1 MERINRVFDA
11 SPNRP
16 TRCPPSL
23 LADGKN
29 IQSLETNLSQEIVG
43 GTSSAAAMDGQV
55 PKMTR
60 MSNSAATTVIRAQRR
75 LSIDS
80 PGRGVVLRE
89 NGGGQK
95 RLAARILAYT
105 SLTEPSF
112 NGIDV
117 AGMDRKLPRPHFYVP
132 QEGFLFPSLSCPI
145 SNWERGRSPTKIN
158 LISDIVRTLTR
169 SPISEGNC
177 TRVERGVTLSGGSA
191 SGGAGRADQR
201 RRFLRFYPFSGVDI
215 STEEAIF
222 EK

>member
-1 MERINRVFDA
+1 MLSWPLMALGWIINPFSA
-11 SPNRP
+11 WRP
-16 TRCPPSL
+16 WSGSTAYSTRLGIARRRCPPSL

-43 GTSSAAAMDGQV
+43 GTSSAAAMDGQA

-60 MSNSAATTVIRAQRR
+60 MSNHAATTVIRAQRR

-112 NGIDV
+112 
-117 AGMDRKLPRPHFYVP
+117 
-132 QEGFLFPSLSCPI
+132 
-145 SNWERGRSPTKIN
+145 
-158 LISDIVRTLTR
+158 
-169 SPISEGNC
+169 
-177 TRVERGVTLSGGSA
+177 
-191 SGGAGRADQR
+191 
-201 RRFLRFYPFSGVDI
+201 
-215 STEEAIF
+215 
-222 EK
+222 